1 MANKDKEEKK
11 VLSIIKEDG
20 TKEEVELLICFTFND
35 TKKEY
40 VVYTRNEKD
49 ENGNVTVYISS
60 VDRSGEIPKMGAIE
74 SDEEWSKIKDVLREL
89 SKNDQKGDKM
99 ENVLNITQDEMNT
112 VIDNEPQMP
121 SSKIKLRSMSLAN
134 SKKHIK
140 TLIVY

>member
-40 VVYTRNEKD
+40 VVYTWNEKD

-89 SKNDQKGDKM
+89 SKND
-99 ENVLNITQDEMNT
+99 
-112 VIDNEPQMP
+112 
-121 SSKIKLRSMSLAN
+121 
-134 SKKHIK
+134 
-140 TLIVY
+140 

>member
-49 ENGNVTVYISS
+49 ENLYTAAASRSLRTRIERL
-60 VDRSGEIPKMGAIE
+60 RSG
-74 SDEEWSKIKDVLREL
+74 R
-89 SKNDQKGDKM
+89 
-99 ENVLNITQDEMNT
+99 
-112 VIDNEPQMP
+112 
-121 SSKIKLRSMSLAN
+121 RC
-134 SKKHIK
+134 
-140 TLIVY
+140 Y

>member
-49 ENGNVTVYISS
+49 KNGNVTVYISS

-89 SKNDQKGDKM
+89 SKND
-99 ENVLNITQDEMNT
+99 
-112 VIDNEPQMP
+112 
-121 SSKIKLRSMSLAN
+121 
-134 SKKHIK
+134 
-140 TLIVY
+140 

>member
-60 VDRSGEIPKMGAIE
+60 VDRRGEIPKMGAIE

-89 SKNDQKGDKM
+89 SKND
-99 ENVLNITQDEMNT
+99 
-112 VIDNEPQMP
+112 
-121 SSKIKLRSMSLAN
+121 
-134 SKKHIK
+134 
-140 TLIVY
+140 